1 MSVCIKTRVIY
12 QVQHFSF
19 FVCCMFTI
27 LCYFKNAFKR
37 LQRELKQICSR
48 IGHMAGFYCTLPI
61 PGGMMNIDFCNIMLS
76 WYHVATSFIA
86 LTCFSEFMLLIW
98 YLKKWESNV
107 LQLLISMIWKSSFVS
122 GPTCKVDVLS
132 YIPIIYCSHFTFVS
146 FPLAHTYYPIWPTNA
161 KWLVIFIKKYHT
173 MTLQSW
179 HGSYVEIN
187 NHKFPK
193 CTCLIFLYNG

>member
-61 PGGMMNIDFCNIMLS
+61 PGGMMNMNFCKIMLS
-76 WYHVATSFIA
+76 SHCNLIHSANLLESFFGI
-86 LTCFSEFMLLIW
+86 
-98 YLKKWESNV
+98 
-107 LQLLISMIWKSSFVS
+107 
-122 GPTCKVDVLS
+122 
-132 YIPIIYCSHFTFVS
+132 YI
-146 FPLAHTYYPIWPTNA
+146 TN
-161 KWLVIFIKKYHT
+161 
-173 MTLQSW
+173 
-179 HGSYVEIN
+179 
-187 NHKFPK
+187 
-193 CTCLIFLYNG
+193 LIFKKMGKQRITTIDFNDMKK

>member
-61 PGGMMNIDFCNIMLS
+61 PGGMMNIQFCNIML
-76 WYHVATSFIA
+76 
-86 LTCFSEFMLLIW
+86 
-98 YLKKWESNV
+98 
-107 LQLLISMIWKSSFVS
+107 
-122 GPTCKVDVLS
+122 
-132 YIPIIYCSHFTFVS
+132 CSHHVS
-146 FPLAHTYYPIWPTNA
+146 TLIYSAYLLESYFGIYIYNFILENMGRQRLTSIDFDHIKMYFYVWTN
-161 KWLVIFIKKYHT
+161 L
-173 MTLQSW
+173 
-179 HGSYVEIN
+179 
-187 NHKFPK
+187 
-193 CTCLIFLYNG
+193 

>member
-61 PGGMMNIDFCNIMLS
+61 PGGMMKIHFCNIMLS
-76 WYHVATSFIA
+76 SQHVASSFIA
-86 LTCFSEFMLLIW
+86 LTCWNRDI
-98 YLKKWESNV
+98 
-107 LQLLISMIWKSSFVS
+107 
-122 GPTCKVDVLS
+122 
-132 YIPIIYCSHFTFVS
+132 YI
-146 FPLAHTYYPIWPTNA
+146 TN
-161 KWLVIFIKKYHT
+161 
-173 MTLQSW
+173 
-179 HGSYVEIN
+179 
-187 NHKFPK
+187 
-193 CTCLIFLYNG
+193 LIFEKMGKQRITTIDFNDMKK

>member
-61 PGGMMNIDFCNIMLS
+61 PGGMMNIQFCNIMLCSHHVSTLIYSAYLLES
-76 WYHVATSFIA
+76 WYLYLQFHIGKYGKATSYIYWFQ
-86 LTCFSEFMLLIW
+86 S
-98 YLKKWESNV
+98 YKNV
-107 LQLLISMIWKSSFVS
+107 LLRLDQPVRWTFFH
-122 GPTCKVDVLS
+122 
-132 YIPIIYCSHFTFVS
+132 IY
-146 FPLAHTYYPIWPTNA
+146 L
-161 KWLVIFIKKYHT
+161 
-173 MTLQSW
+173 
-179 HGSYVEIN
+179 
-187 NHKFPK
+187 
-193 CTCLIFLYNG
+193 

>member
-61 PGGMMNIDFCNIMLS
+61 PGGTMNIDFCNIMFS
-76 WYHVATSFIA
+76 SHHVAASFIV
-86 LTCFSEFMLLIW
+86 LTCWNFRYLYFQFDIGKYCKARYYKLLI
-98 YLKKWESNV
+98 
-107 LQLLISMIWKSSFVS
+107 LII
-122 GPTCKVDVLS
+122 
-132 YIPIIYCSHFTFVS
+132 
-146 FPLAHTYYPIWPTNA
+146 
-161 KWLVIFIKKYHT
+161 
-173 MTLQSW
+173 
-179 HGSYVEIN
+179 
-187 NHKFPK
+187 
-193 CTCLIFLYNG
+193 

>member
-61 PGGMMNIDFCNIMLS
+61 PGGMMKIHFCNIMLS
-76 WYHVATSFIA
+76 SHHVATSFLAI
-86 LTCFSEFMLLIW
+86 TCSNRRKIFTISYWKIWEGNVLHLLI
-98 YLKKWESNV
+98 
-107 LQLLISMIWKSSFVS
+107 LII
-122 GPTCKVDVLS
+122 
-132 YIPIIYCSHFTFVS
+132 
-146 FPLAHTYYPIWPTNA
+146 
-161 KWLVIFIKKYHT
+161 
-173 MTLQSW
+173 
-179 HGSYVEIN
+179 
-187 NHKFPK
+187 
-193 CTCLIFLYNG
+193 

>member
-61 PGGMMNIDFCNIMLS
+61 PGGMMKIHFCNIMLS
-76 WYHVATSFIA
+76 SQHVATSFIA
-86 LTCFSEFMLLIW
+86 LTCWNRISVFIFTISYWKIW
-98 YLKKWESNV
+98 EGNV
-107 LQLLISMIWKSSFVS
+107 LHPLI
-122 GPTCKVDVLS
+122 L
-132 YIPIIYCSHFTFVS
+132 II
-146 FPLAHTYYPIWPTNA
+146 
-161 KWLVIFIKKYHT
+161 
-173 MTLQSW
+173 
-179 HGSYVEIN
+179 
-187 NHKFPK
+187 
-193 CTCLIFLYNG
+193 